1 MLSTHHKMCVTGG
14 RGRLAA
20 LIKNHFRAPVYEVSL
35 FSRSSGHGFSLLDEL
50 NEPVVTSAPG
60 TILHLAWSTLP
71 VTSEQFQG
79 SELNDDIPFLERMLA
94 SLVASPVHN
103 RLHFIFFSSGGTV
116 YGNARMRPSREEDPC
131 RPIGFYGRA
140 KVEAEKLVLKAAS
153 AGLPC
158 TILRISNPY
167 GYSVPSGRPQG
178 IVSHAF
184 RCAME
189 NMPLTIWGD
198 GTAQKDFLYYSDFLT
213 ALELVVT
220 RRLCGVYNLCAG
232 ESHTINSVLE
242 MVDAQL
248 KHPVLRQYTPS
259 PLWDVHDCRLDNR
272 RLSTAIGW
280 QAQVSLLDGI
290 KRAACDYL
298 RPISK

>member
-1 MLSTHHKMCVTGG
+1 MLSTHHKLSVTGG

-20 LIKNHFRAPVYEVSL
+20 LIKNHFRAQSYEVSL
-35 FSRSSGHGFSLLDEL
+35 YSRSSGLGFRLLDEL
-50 NEPVVTSAPG
+50 NEPVVISTAG

-71 VTSEQFQG
+71 ATSEQLQG
-79 SELNDDIPFLERMLA
+79 SELHHDIPFLERMLA
-94 SLVASPVHN
+94 SLVASPVSN

-116 YGNARMRPSREEDPC
+116 YGNAGTRPSREEDPC

-140 KVEAEKLVLKAAS
+140 KVEAEKLVSKAAS

-167 GYSVPSGRPQG
+167 GYAVPSGRPQG

-189 NMPLTIWGD
+189 NLPLTIWGD
-198 GTAQKDFLYYSDFLT
+198 GTAQKDFLHYSDFLT
-213 ALELVVT
+213 ALERVVT
-220 RRLCGVYNLCAG
+220 QRLCGVYNLCAG
-232 ESHTINSVLE
+232 ESHTINSVLD

-248 KHPVLRQYTPS
+248 KRPVMRQYTPS
-259 PLWDVHDCRLDNR
+259 PSWDVHDCRLDNT
-272 RLSTAIGW
+272 RLSTAAGW
-280 QAQVSLLDGI
+280 QPQVSLGDGI
-290 KRAACDYL
+290 ERAAGDYL
-298 RPISK
+298 QP